1 MKIQRP
7 CAEIV
12 RLYNDKWN
20 EKEEYVNVDG
30 TLFNMAKTLPSN
42 SDFNSVYVK
51 ICAVNS
57 ADSCQ
62 IYNKDIFSIAKRITK
77 IPYIDDRINSGDL
90 SVVKDIADCGNRGK
104 LYSFATKYCCVH
116 NSEKFPKKDY
126 LVVNLLYK
134 FNKKYTFTE
143 KILTKTALND
153 YLKYEFYVSVINDF
167 KKFFGLDEFSYKE
180 IDQYLWQLG
189 KYN

>member
-1 MKIQRP
+1 MKTQRP

-62 IYNKDIFSIAKRITK
+62 IYNKDNKRH
-77 IPYIDDRINSGDL
+77 RSG
-90 SVVKDIADCGNRGK
+90 
-104 LYSFATKYCCVH
+104 YC
-116 NSEKFPKKDY
+116 EDY
-126 LVVNLLYK
+126 N
-134 FNKKYTFTE
+134 
-143 KILTKTALND
+143 
-153 YLKYEFYVSVINDF
+153 
-167 KKFFGLDEFSYKE
+167 
-180 IDQYLWQLG
+180 
-189 KYN
+189 